1 MEREGGCESQRDP
14 LMPILTSRT
23 EAIISDCN
31 SCALHEQTSIFEE
44 SYVLLQ
50 LVNFAFI
57 GVEVIGN
64 EIHRDSQDSGLR
76 TQDSGP
82 RPLLLVLGVQK
93 VDCRGVLCA
102 LYCYFSPGA

>member
-1 MEREGGCESQRDP
+1 
-14 LMPILTSRT
+14 MPILTSRT
-23 EAIISDCN
+23 EAIISLGIHVPFMNRPPC
-31 SCALHEQTSIFEE
+31 FEE

-64 EIHRDSQDSGLR
+64 EIHRDTQDSGLR

-93 VDCRGVLCA
+93 VDCRGVRCA
-102 LYCYFSPGA
+102 